1 MTASKTETPANAP
14 AETTPG
20 WDLLTP
26 LDQIPAWDL
35 MDLYADL
42 SDLMDAHDSAET
54 LKDSLRIAANLAR
67 AVKNIAVDAKAYE
80 SFATGPDGF
89 TNVMNLTV
97 AWVGELGKSF
107 NSAI

>member
-1 MTASKTETPANAP
+1 MTTPKTEAPTKAP

-26 LDQIPAWDL
+26 IGQIPAWDL

-42 SDLMDAHDSAET
+42 SDLIDAQHGAET
-54 LKDSLRIAANLAR
+54 LKDSLRTAASLAR
-67 AVKNIAVDAKAYE
+67 AVKAVAVDAKAYE
-80 SFATGPDGF
+80 AFASGPDGF

-107 NSAI
+107 NSAA